1 MNIEYNNETN
11 PINISI
17 APYSTLCMKEI
28 IPETNKKTLMDTA
41 NGHGL
46 LSKI

>member
-1 MNIEYNNETN
+1 
-11 PINISI
+11 
-17 APYSTLCMKEI
+17 MKEI

-46 LSKI
+46 LSKIWYKCLLVMI